1 VPLKHRIP
9 CFGYVIQESDKP
21 GKLDVEKAKSL
32 GVKHGPDLGILKNGN
47 SVIAVGTGQEI
58 KPEDVL
64 GEPIKGKKVVVLGDT
79 CDTTEIAVFSQDADY
94 IVHEATMEDSLK
106 SKGRLISEENFL
118 GFKSLKKANQIF

>member
-1 VPLKHRIP
+1 MPLKHRIP

-32 GVKHGPDLGILKNGN
+32 GVKPGPDLGLLKSGK

-106 SKGRLISEENFL
+106 SKGLGRLNS
-118 GFKSLKKANQIF
+118 